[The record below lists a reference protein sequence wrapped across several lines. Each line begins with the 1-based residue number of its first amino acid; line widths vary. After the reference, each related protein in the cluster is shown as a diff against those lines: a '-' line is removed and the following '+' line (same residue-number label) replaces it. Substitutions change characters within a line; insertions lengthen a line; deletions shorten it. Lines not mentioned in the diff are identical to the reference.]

1 MNDFRMPK
9 GAIERERIKS
19 ILSELSTLAS
29 RVEVLEAKVARFEA
43 AVAARKGKTETVK
56 VEE

>member
-1 MNDFRMPK
+1 MPK